1 MKSKAK
7 KSGFS
12 IIELLTV
19 MSIIIILLGILVP
32 SLGAVRKYARV
43 VRQKGLFHDISK
55 CLESFSID
63 FDGYPDSSAGDPQ
76 GDNYCGAMKLCEAL
90 VGQDGMGF
98 HPDSLFDDMGLSPPP
113 DNTPLY
119 FNRDPLTDEDE
130 PSGQERQNLQSRKL
144 CLEGEDVQVGSMEAL
159 YENNVVG
166 TTGDFEPNCPVL
178 CDVFKR
184 NQLQVLGRKA
194 GMPILYYKADTSKL
208 LHEKDQLGGPGTYNA
223 GDNIY
228 NYYDNY
234 DLIILGV
241 PWTGDEHAYEDP
253 TNPFKDEIFFNQTR
267 NRDIRTMDK
276 PHNPNSYILQSAGW
290 DGKYGTEDDIF
301 NFDD

>member
-32 SLGAVRKYARV
+32 SLGAVRRYAKV
-43 VRQKGLFHDISK
+43 VRQKGYFHDISK

-63 FDGYPDSSAGDPQ
+63 HDGYPDSSAGDLA
-76 GDNYCGAMKLCEAL
+76 GDNYCGAMKLCEAM

-98 HPDSLFDDMGLSPPP
+98 HPDSVFDDDGFAA
-113 DNTPLY
+113 DGTTQLY
-119 FNRDPLTDEDE
+119 FNRTPLTAPDDPQGAEK
-130 PSGQERQNLQSRKL
+130 QNLQARQI
-144 CLEGEDVQVGSMEAL
+144 CLEGEDVQIGSMEAL
-159 YENNVVG
+159 YLNNFVE
-166 TTGDFEPNCPVL
+166 TTGEFDANCPVL
-178 CDVFKR
+178 SDVFKR
-184 NQLQVLGRKA
+184 HQMQILGEKA

-208 LHEKDQLGGPGTYNA
+208 LHVSKELGGAGTYDS

-234 DLIILGV
+234 DLIILGI
-241 PWTGDEHAYEDP
+241 PWSGEVHAYEDVI
-253 TNPFKDEIFFNQTR
+253 NPFKDEIFFDQTR
-267 NRDIRTMDK
+267 DKDIRTMDK
-276 PHNPNSYILQSAGW
+276 PHKPNSYILQSAGW
-290 DGKYGTEDDIF
+290 DGKYGTEDDVF
-301 NFDD
+301 NFDN